1 MIKQFVPSQV
11 CLKCQGCCR
20 FKEMHSVWAPCLLD
34 EDIQNL
40 LDRDIPPATLSIDKR
55 VIPVPVEG
63 SEIYFCPFLGPKDNK
78 CKVYEVRP
86 FECQIYPFL
95 LSVRN
100 KKIHLTIDLNCPYA
114 SGMVNKKEFKDYV
127 EYLTAYLNS
136 PAQVELL
143 KENPHILQAYEDVL
157 DVVELKSPDEF

>member
-1 MIKQFVPSQV
+1 MIKQFVPSEV
-11 CLKCQGCCR
+11 CLKCKGCCR
-20 FKEMHSVWAPCLLD
+20 FNDMNSVWAPCLLD

-40 LDRDIPPATLSIDKR
+40 LDRDIPSAVISIDKR
-55 VIPVPVEG
+55 LLSIPVEG
-63 SEIYFCPFLGPKDNK
+63 AATYLCPFLGSDGNK
-78 CKVYEVRP
+78 CKVYDIRP
-86 FECQIYPFL
+86 FECQLYPFL

-100 KKIHLTIDLNCPYA
+100 KKINLTIDLNCPYA
-114 SGMVNKKEFKDYV
+114 SEMVNKKEFKDYM

-157 DVVELKSPDEF
+157 DIVELKKPR